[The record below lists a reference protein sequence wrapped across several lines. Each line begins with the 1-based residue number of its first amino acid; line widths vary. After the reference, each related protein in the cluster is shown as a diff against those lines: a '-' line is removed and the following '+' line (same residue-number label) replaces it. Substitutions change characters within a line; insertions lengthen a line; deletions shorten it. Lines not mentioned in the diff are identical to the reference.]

1 MLDSPAA
8 SPPKRWFIA
17 LAGLGFFVFA
27 LVALSGPGRIDVVDG
42 QTRFEVGRSLIE
54 HGDSVIRDP
63 RVDWGVFPGRD
74 NKPYTYY
81 RLPQSVLASGAIVL
95 AHATGPAT
103 EGRQHFFFVL
113 TSAFAC
119 SIVAIGYACWFRHT
133 GCRPRI
139 ALLWALGGIVCTPNW
154 FYGTSTFDDILG
166 TAAVVTAVVV
176 AFRYRHSASLWPAIV
191 AGLALGLAFHCK
203 QPLAALAL
211 VVLAAHDRRDAP
223 RRARLV
229 RAGIIVAGLL
239 AGIATEKAYDWYKYP
254 FDKNEVHRE
263 ILKAYL
269 PVWADSPLPAIS
281 ALAVSPGAGAPW
293 YCPPLFIMMA
303 GLLAWKRT
311 GESGIVG
318 AFLIGCGVFVGFVSL
333 LTFYKGDPA
342 WGPRYLTPLY
352 ALGWL
357 FVPAGAHLMRRSI
370 VLVILVLGIL
380 VQTLA
385 LSVDPHRQYVKLG
398 LPGGASAVDPG
409 IYFHPA
415 MNQLLQRTREIGEI
429 TANNQAPEKFTPSPS
444 PTFAFPLVDKAHFA
458 ETGPDAV
465 RRYRVLNSF
474 RPWWTS
480 QQYLPAEK
488 RPVPIGQ
495 TAAILA
501 GIGLCGCLMMW
512 LGYERRTISVPPAT

>member
-1 MLDSPAA
+1 L
-8 SPPKRWFIA
+8 A
-17 LAGLGFFVFA
+17 LAGLGLFVFA
-27 LVALSGPGRIDVVDG
+27 LVALSGPGRIDIVDG
-42 QTRFEVGRSLIE
+42 QTRFEVGRSLVE

-63 RVDWGVFPGRD
+63 RVDWVVFPGRD

-81 RLPQSVLASGAIVL
+81 RLPQSILASGAIVL
-95 AHATGPAT
+95 ANLTGPAT
-103 EGRQHFFFVL
+103 EGRQHFFFLL

-119 SIVAIGYACWFRHT
+119 SIIAIGYACWFRHT

-166 TAAVVTAVVV
+166 TAVVVTAVVV
-176 AFRYRHSASLWPAIV
+176 AYRYRRSRLLWPVIV
-191 AGLALGLAFHCK
+191 AGLLLGLAFHCK

-211 VVLAAHDRRDAP
+211 VVLAAHDRREAP
-223 RRARLV
+223 RRERLI

-239 AGIATEKAYDWYKYP
+239 AGIATEKWYDWYKFP
-254 FDKNEVHRE
+254 FDRFAVHRE
-263 ILKAYL
+263 MLKAYL
-269 PVWADSPLPAIS
+269 PVWSDNPLSAIF
-281 ALAVSPGAGAPW
+281 ALTVSPGAGAPW
-293 YCPPLFIMMA
+293 YCPPLIIMLA
-303 GLLAWKRT
+303 GLLAWKRA
-311 GESGIVG
+311 GEFRLVC
-318 AFLIGCGVFVGFVSL
+318 AFLVSCGVFIGFICM

-357 FVPAGAHLMRRSI
+357 FVPAGAQLIRRLI
-370 VLVILVLGIL
+370 VVIFLVVGVLVQV
-380 VQTLA
+380 LA

-415 MNQLLQRTREIGEI
+415 MNQLLQRPREIVEI
-429 TANNQAPEKFTPSPS
+429 ARNNQAPEKFTPSPS

-465 RRYRVLNSF
+465 RRYRVLNSI
-474 RPWWTS
+474 RPWWIS
-480 QQYLPAEK
+480 QQYLPPAE
-488 RPVPIGQ
+488 RPIAIGP
-495 TAAILA
+495 TALLFGVLA
-501 GIGLCGCLMMW
+501 SIGIVMVVFGMRS
-512 LGYERRTISVPPAT
+512 EPDSESQATRNVA